1 MEVVSVTTNIKSP
14 DGRPRTTQIGG
25 KTLLIGPNE
34 CGKSTVAEAIQLAL
48 TGSVSG
54 LFMRPKAVKTGVQ
67 LAALCPEEEDLV
79 FAEVALSDG
88 STARWEVSPGKR
100 AKRTGFSG
108 CVTPVSE
115 LKEALMGSPLTAYKF
130 FYRHLG
136 SAVQLE
142 EVKNSFPTSSR
153 MPNEKAFISA
163 LPSSAESHLSPD
175 SLIEMLENAG
185 KLKRNAKAQS
195 KALTDVTREL
205 QGGVS
210 HSNEEIYETWEKL
223 FRALRY
229 EEFKRMYKE
238 RADLRGL
245 IATEIQA
252 LGDKEQLIAME
263 NFGSA
268 KIADQLTEMFSSS
281 AVADIAK
288 QTNAQKMLSTE
299 LAKEF
304 DLLEKCLEAAIKSLV
319 APLMRGYI
327 KRVNDYLPDGDEFTI
342 NTSGI
347 FQPALRRANG
357 LHIALS
363 GSTEAR
369 VLGAMAAALT
379 RPGIPSVVILDDRMW
394 DPETLYRTLGALDN
408 CPAQVVIMSTMRP
421 KGKRRVKWTYV
432 QIGPDLEFQDD
443 LIKFSGTQEET
454 LNPMG

>member
-1 MEVVSVTTNIKSP
+1 MKVVSVTTNIKSP
-14 DGRPRTTQIGG
+14 DGRSRTTQIGQ

-54 LFMRPKAVKTGVQ
+54 LFMRPKAVKTGTQ
-67 LAALCPEEEDLV
+67 LAALCPEAEDLV
-79 FAEVALSDG
+79 FAEVELSDG

-130 FYRHLG
+130 FFRHL
-136 SAVQLE
+136 AEPVRLQEL
-142 EVKNSFPTSSR
+142 KDIFPSSSR
-153 MPNEKAFISA
+153 MPNEKAFTAA
-163 LPSSAESHLSPD
+163 LPPSTQDCLTPNQ
-175 SLIEMLENAG
+175 LIEMLEQAG

-210 HSNEEIYETWEKL
+210 HSNEEIYKTWEKL
-223 FRALRY
+223 FQALKY

-245 IATEIQA
+245 IATEIQT
-252 LGDKEQLIAME
+252 LGDKEQLIAIE
-263 NFGSA
+263 KFGSA

-288 QTNAQKMLSTE
+288 QTNTQKTMSDELSG
-299 LAKEF
+299 EF
-304 DLLEKCLEAAIKSLV
+304 DLLEKCLEAAIKSIV
-319 APLMRGYI
+319 APFMRGYI
-327 KRVNDYLPDGDEFTI
+327 QRVNDYLPDGDEFTI

-394 DPETLYRTLGALDN
+394 DPETL
-408 CPAQVVIMSTMRP
+408 VIMSTMRP

-432 QIGPDLEFQDD
+432 QIGSDLEFQDD
-443 LIKFSGTQEET
+443 LIQPYAGNNSEPSE
-454 LNPMG
+454 LNHG